1 VIDCAPVLWYTGITT
16 RAEYQGAF
24 RSCAAFTNLLC
35 GQSAPFY
42 RTRVLA
48 ARVVTA
54 ASRKGRFA
62 MLSITWRGYSTHDL
76 DEAEQL
82 HRLRTGKKAKFFAVP
97 PKWYTTGS
105 EDNIRRIVLTTLAG
119 CNGIFIPLDISLSD
133 FQDLLSARSEKRS
146 TAPARREDFDIVEA
160 GIEAIRFEEK
170 RYCSYCGRLFV
181 VDSDNPII
189 HCDNPA
195 CVTRHNDY
203 LAHVEAVR
211 AEEKK
216 APRYEHEVIRL
227 KEEHKPENEPEPVD
241 VTPDFELD
249 DPYSGRLFGWVYFIE
264 AENGLVKIGRSD
276 NLKTRFSDLLTMS
289 PVRLYLRHSVCAT
302 NYVKAESWLHSQFA
316 AKRDHGEWFALSSEE
331 LEWAKS
337 LKDYSL
343 DRV

>member
-1 VIDCAPVLWYTGITT
+1 MIDCAPVLWYTGITT

-35 GQSAPFY
+35 GRSAPFY
-42 RTRVLA
+42 RTCVLA

-62 MLSITWRGYSTHDL
+62 MLSITWKGYATHDL

-82 HRLRTGKKAKFFAVP
+82 HYLRTRSKAEFFVVP
-97 PKWYTTGS
+97 PKWFTEGNEENTRKVVAS
-105 EDNIRRIVLTTLAG
+105 TLAG
-119 CNGIFIPLDISLSD
+119 CNGIYIPMNISQSEFLA
-133 FQDLLSARSEKRS
+133 LLSARSEKRA
-146 TAPARREDFDIVEA
+146 TAPARNNSDIIQA
-160 GIEAIRFEEK
+160 NLEAIRFEEK
-170 RYCSYCGRLFV
+170 RYCSYCGRLFII
-181 VDSDNPII
+181 DSNNPII
-189 HCDNPA
+189 HCGSED
-195 CVTRHNDY
+195 CIERHENH

-216 APRYEHEVIRL
+216 APRYEHEVIKL
-227 KEEHKPENEPEPVD
+227 KEEPKPEKEPVD
-241 VTPDFELD
+241 LTPDFELD
-249 DPYSGRLFGWVYFIE
+249 NPYSGRLFGWVYFIE

>member
-1 VIDCAPVLWYTGITT
+1 M
-16 RAEYQGAF
+16 
-24 RSCAAFTNLLC
+24 
-35 GQSAPFY
+35 
-42 RTRVLA
+42 
-48 ARVVTA
+48 
-54 ASRKGRFA
+54 RK
-62 MLSITWRGYSTHDL
+62 ITWQGYSTHDL
-76 DEAEQL
+76 DEANSLYQ
-82 HRLRTGKKAKFFAVP
+82 LRTGKRAEFFVAP
-97 PKWYTTGS
+97 AGWYTEGS
-105 EDNIRRIVLTTLAG
+105 EDNARRVVTSNLAG
-119 CNGIFIPLDISLSD
+119 CYGVFVPLDISLDD
-133 FQDLLSARSEKRS
+133 FLAVLSSREEKKS
-146 TAPARREDFDIVEA
+146 TAASPHDYLESSVAVL
-160 GIEAIRFEEK
+160 RFEEK
-170 RYCSYCGRLFV
+170 RYCSYCGRLFIV
-181 VDSDNPII
+181 NSDNPII
-189 HCDNPA
+189 HCGNPA

-211 AEEKK
+211 AEERK
-216 APRYEHEVIRL
+216 APRYEHEVI
-227 KEEHKPENEPEPVD
+227 KAVVEEPKPEKEPVD

-316 AKRDHGEWFALSSEE
+316 AKRDHGDWFALSTEE